1 MKRLLKQSI
10 LVLAMAGMA
19 GCTTLGPDYQPPE
32 VDVPQQWQ
40 SSLTEASTVA
50 DREWWKLFQDP
61 VLDELIQQALENN
74 RDLRIAAA
82 RILEY
87 AARVDI
93 ARAGLYPN
101 LGYGADV
108 ARTQSSRNTLGAPP
122 DGVGRLGSNYH
133 AALSVGWELDFW
145 GRIQRSTEAA
155 RANLL
160 AEEYGR
166 RALVLSLVSSVAT
179 AYIELL
185 SLDRQLEIARD
196 TLKRRAENLDLFIV
210 QFEGGVVSEL
220 EVAQARAEYET
231 TAILIPAI
239 EQQISV
245 TEYNL
250 SLLLGRNPG
259 PVVRHASI
267 DQLVL
272 PQVPGDIP
280 SQVLLQR
287 PDILQAEQDLV
298 AANALIGVARAAYF
312 PSISLTGLLGLASAQ
327 LSTLL
332 EGASGIWNAGAAL
345 AGPIFSGGELDAR
358 LRVSEAVQQQ
368 LLQKYLATIQRA
380 FSEVDKALISSQKLR
395 EVLAASQRQVKAL
408 KDYNKYARERYDEG
422 YVSYIEVLDAE
433 RRLFDA
439 ELEYTRRQG
448 NSYVALVAIYRA
460 MGGSWVD
467 AAEAVA
473 DKVDFPPQDAP
484 ESRHWWE
491 YPPATRPA
499 AQNQP

>member
-10 LVLAMAGMA
+10 IGLSMAVMA

-40 SSLTEASTVA
+40 TSLEEIATVA
-50 DREWWKLFQDP
+50 DTQWWKLFNDP
-61 VLDELIQQALENN
+61 VLDELIRLALENN
-74 RDLRIAAA
+74 RDLRMAAA
-82 RILEY
+82 RIREY

-101 LGYGADV
+101 LGYGANA
-108 ARTQSSRNTLGAPP
+108 ARSQGSRNTPGAAP
-122 DGVGRLGSNYH
+122 DGMSRVGDSYQ
-133 AALSVGWELDFW
+133 AALSVGWELDLW
-145 GRIQRSTEAA
+145 GSIQRGTEAA

-160 AEEYGR
+160 GAEHGR

-185 SLDRQLEIARD
+185 SLDRQLEIARN
-196 TLKRRAENLDLFIV
+196 TLKRRAENVDLFRL

-239 EQQISV
+239 EQQIRI
-245 TEYNL
+245 TEFNL
-250 SLLLGRNPG
+250 SVLLGRNPG
-259 PVVRHASI
+259 AIVRHASI
-267 DQLVL
+267 DDLVL
-272 PQVPGDIP
+272 PQVPGDLP
-280 SQVLLQR
+280 SQLLLQR
-287 PDILQAEQDLV
+287 PDILQAEQDLI

-312 PSISLTGLLGLASAQ
+312 PHISLTGLLGLASAE

-332 EGASGIWNAGAAL
+332 DGASGIWNAGAAM

-368 LLQKYLATIQRA
+368 LLQAYLSTIQRA
-380 FSEVDKALISSQKLR
+380 FSDVDKALISAQKLR
-395 EVLAASQRQVKAL
+395 EVLDASKRQVSAL
-408 KDYNKYARERYDEG
+408 KDYTRYARERYDEG

-439 ELEYTRRQG
+439 ELEFTKRQG

-460 MGGSWVD
+460 MGGGWVGT
-467 AAEAVA
+467 AEAVA
-473 DKVDFPPQDAP
+473 DAVDFPAKDAGEP
-484 ESRHWWE
+484 RRWWD
-491 YPPATRPA
+491 YPPATEPA
-499 AQNQP
+499 SKKQP